1 MSKPKKIAV
10 ITGASS
16 GMGREFARRIEE
28 KYRGELDEIWLIARR
43 RERLEELA
51 AELGTPARALS
62 IDLSGEMGPTNT
74 PPFLTRKSPTFALW

>member
-28 KYRGELDEIWLIARR
+28 KYRGELDEIWLIARLRSLPPSWALR
-43 RERLEELA
+43 RVRC
-51 AELGTPARALS
+51 R
-62 IDLSGEMGPTNT
+62 
-74 PPFLTRKSPTFALW
+74 